1 MAAVQKRGGSVHA
14 LSPHGQ
20 QLSKGKVVWKQ
31 RVQRLH
37 RDLANAF
44 ILYTNYKQYHWQTYS
59 PGFRDLHL
67 VFGEFAK
74 EVLDSIDH
82 LAQRI
87 HITGQ
92 DLPAHLLEAMELAR
106 VSAAAPPSTKRAMVE
121 EADRNVRVVV
131 NELREAARIAV
142 EHGDQGTFE
151 LVSRL
156 IAIYE
161 RHEGCLRDILSKR
174 PGPQLA

>member
-1 MAAVQKRGGSVHA
+1 MAAVQKRGGSGNA
-14 LSPHGQ
+14 LSAHRQ
-20 QLSKGKVVWKQ
+20 QLVKGKAVWQQ
-31 RVQRLH
+31 RVRRLH

-67 VFGEFAK
+67 VFGDFAK

-87 HITGQ
+87 HVIGQ

-106 VSAAAPPSTKRAMVE
+106 VSAAAPPSTMRAMVE

-131 NELREAARIAV
+131 KELRDAARIAG

-151 LVSRL
+151 VVSRL
-156 IAIYE
+156 IVIYE
-161 RHEGCLRDILSKR
+161 RHEGCLRDILNKR

>member
-1 MAAVQKRGGSVHA
+1 MAAVQKRSGSVHA
-14 LSPHGQ
+14 LNPHRQ
-20 QLSKGKVVWKQ
+20 QLVKGKVVWRQ
-31 RVQRLH
+31 RGQRLH

-44 ILYTNYKQYHWQTYS
+44 IMYANYKQYHWQTYS

-87 HITGQ
+87 HLTGH
-92 DLPAHLLEAMELAR
+92 DLPANLLQAFELAR
-106 VSAAAPPSTKRAMVE
+106 VSAAAPPSTMRAMVE
-121 EADRNVRVVV
+121 EADRNVRVIVK
-131 NELREAARIAV
+131 ELRDAAKVAAAY
-142 EHGDQGTFE
+142 GDQGTFD

-161 RHEGCLRDILSKR
+161 RHEECLEDILNKR